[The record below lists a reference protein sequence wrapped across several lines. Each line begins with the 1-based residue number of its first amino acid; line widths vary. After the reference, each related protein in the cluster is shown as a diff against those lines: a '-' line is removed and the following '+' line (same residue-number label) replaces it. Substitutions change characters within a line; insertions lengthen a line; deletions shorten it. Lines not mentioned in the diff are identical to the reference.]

1 MRWKETDYSGW
12 GRAIVSRGRIARPE
26 KLRDLMQVMAESPAP
41 ACGNRRSYGDAAQNH
56 GGSAIDMTRMDRFLG
71 FDADTGVLEAEAG
84 VTISDI
90 LRTFAPK
97 GWFPAVLPGT
107 GFATLGGCIA
117 NDVHGKNHHVDGGF
131 GAHVESIELLKPD
144 GSRSRVGPARNKALF
159 HATLGGLGQTG
170 VILSA
175 RIRMARCGSTAMR
188 VRERRIDALGE
199 FIEAFEA
206 SDARYSVGWIDA
218 TATGD
223 RLGRG
228 ILEEAEVSYTPV
240 ATPSKRPASVPFDAP
255 SILLSPMVVRLFN
268 QAYLNRVP
276 ASGREMLRPMQAFF
290 FPLDR
295 LHDWNRLYGKTGFHQ
310 FQCVVPP
317 AEAEPVLRRMLTLI
331 SASGQASPLAVI
343 KRLGPQGDGLLSFPR
358 EGFTLAADIRNRG
371 GVGDLFRQL
380 EQLCHAAG
388 GRLYAAKDSL
398 GSPDVFGAS
407 YSSLPEF
414 RKIADQVDPG
424 RELETDLV
432 RRLGIRGRR

>member
-26 KLRDLMQVMAESPAP
+26 KLRDLMQVMTDTPAP
-41 ACGNRRSYGDAAQNH
+41 AFGNRRSYGDAAQNH
-56 GGSAIDMTRMDRFLG
+56 GGSAIDMTRMNRFLG
-71 FDADTGVLEAEAG
+71 FDSDTGVLEAEAG
-84 VTISDI
+84 VTIADM
-90 LRTFAPK
+90 LHHFTPK
-97 GWFPAVLPGT
+97 GWLPAVMPGT

-117 NDVHGKNHHVDGGF
+117 NDVHGKNHHVDGSF

-159 HATLGGLGQTG
+159 HATSGGLGQTG

-175 RIRMARCGSTAMR
+175 RIRLTRCGSAAMQ

-218 TATGD
+218 TARGD

-228 ILEEAEVSYTPV
+228 ILEEAEISDTPV
-240 ATPSKRPASVPFDAP
+240 PAPVGKPASIPFDAP

-276 ASGREMLRPMQAFF
+276 ASGREMLRPMQSFF

-295 LHDWNRLYGKTGFHQ
+295 LHDWNRLYGTTGFHQ
-310 FQCVVPP
+310 FQCVIPP
-317 AEAEPVLRRMLTLI
+317 TDAEPVLRQMLTLI
-331 SASGQASPLAVI
+331 ATSRQASPLAVL

-358 EGFTLAADIRNRG
+358 EGFTLAVDIRNRG
-371 GVGDLFRQL
+371 AVGDLFRQL
-380 EQLCHAAG
+380 EQLCLSAD

-398 GSPDVFGAS
+398 GSPEAFGAA
-407 YSSLPEF
+407 YSNLPAF
-414 RKIADQVDPG
+414 RKIADKADPG
-424 RELETDLV
+424 RDLETDLV
-432 RRLGIRGRR
+432 RRLEIRGRA